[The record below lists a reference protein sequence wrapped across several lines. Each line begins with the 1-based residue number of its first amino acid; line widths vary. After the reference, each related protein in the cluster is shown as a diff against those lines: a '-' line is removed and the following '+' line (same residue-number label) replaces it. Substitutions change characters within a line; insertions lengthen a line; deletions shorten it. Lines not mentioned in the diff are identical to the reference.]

1 MSYIEEFER
10 DFRAFIEEN
19 LPLLPEDTEADLVRF
34 VKRKVVESYKNGMA
48 ATERIRAAKKKAIA
62 AK

>member
-10 DFRAFIEEN
+10 DFRAAIEEN
-19 LPLLPEDTEADLVRF
+19 LPLLPEDVVAALVSF

-48 ATERIRAAKKKAIA
+48 ATERIRAAKKATA